1 MNSNELKDFLSA
13 VVSQAKQVNI
23 LTGDHAQAVY
33 HEAEK
38 PAKHADKNECDVEA
52 ATSAA
57 MEYVGR
63 LKEMVAP
70 AWVDRYMELFKQI
83 FALPQVRVNIA
94 VVGKQQGTSF
104 NRNMVANVVQMMLQ
118 EQDIFLPTANP
129 SRMAEKLEHN
139 KDHSVKAALGAVPQ
153 DKQLKEAVKAK
164 IKESKQAL

>member
-1 MNSNELKDFLSA
+1 MNSNELKDFLST

-23 LTGDHAQAVY
+23 LTGDHAQAIY

-38 PAKHADKNECDVEA
+38 PARHADKDECDVEA
-52 ATSAA
+52 ATRAA

-63 LKEMVAP
+63 LHEMVTP
-70 AWVDRYMELFKQI
+70 AWASRYMDLFKQI

-153 DKQLKEAVKAK
+153 DKQLKEAVKTV

>member
-1 MNSNELKDFLSA
+1 MNSNELKDLLSA

-23 LTGDHAQAVY
+23 LTGDHAQAIY

-38 PAKHADKNECDVEA
+38 PARHADKDECDVEA
-52 ATSAA
+52 ATRAA

-63 LKEMVAP
+63 LHEMVTP
-70 AWVDRYMELFKQI
+70 AWSSHYMDLFKQI

-118 EQDIFLPTANP
+118 EQDIWVEKIDATHWQKVKCDNDKMTI
-129 SRMAEKLEHN
+129 SR
-139 KDHSVKAALGAVPQ
+139 
-153 DKQLKEAVKAK
+153 
-164 IKESKQAL
+164 

>member
-1 MNSNELKDFLSA
+1 MNSNELKDFLST

-38 PAKHADKNECDVEA
+38 PARHADKDECDVEA
-52 ATSAA
+52 ATRAA

-63 LKEMVAP
+63 LHEMVTP
-70 AWVDRYMELFKQI
+70 AWASRYMDLFKQI

-153 DKQLKEAVKAK
+153 EKQLKEAVKTV

>member
-23 LTGDHAQAVY
+23 LTGDHAQAIY

-38 PAKHADKNECDVEA
+38 PARHADKDERDVEA
-52 ATSAA
+52 ATRAA

-63 LKEMVAP
+63 LHEMVTP
-70 AWVDRYMELFKQI
+70 AWASRYMDLFKQI

-153 DKQLKEAVKAK
+153 DKQLKEAVKTV

>member
-1 MNSNELKDFLSA
+1 
-13 VVSQAKQVNI
+13 
-23 LTGDHAQAVY
+23 
-33 HEAEK
+33 
-38 PAKHADKNECDVEA
+38 
-52 ATSAA
+52 

-63 LKEMVAP
+63 LHEMVTP
-70 AWVDRYMELFKQI
+70 AWASRYMDLFKQI

-139 KDHSVKAALGAVPQ
+139 KEHSVKAALGAVPQ

>member
-38 PAKHADKNECDVEA
+38 PARHADKDECDVEA
-52 ATSAA
+52 ATRAA

-63 LKEMVAP
+63 LHEMVTP
-70 AWVDRYMELFKQI
+70 AWASRYMDLFKQI

-139 KDHSVKAALGAVPQ
+139 KYHSVKAALGAVPQ

>member
-23 LTGDHAQAVY
+23 LTGDHAQAIY

-38 PAKHADKNECDVEA
+38 PARHADKDECDVEA
-52 ATSAA
+52 ATRAA

-63 LKEMVAP
+63 LHEMVTP
-70 AWVDRYMELFKQI
+70 AWTDRYMDLFKQI

-153 DKQLKEAVKAK
+153 DKQLKEALKTV

>member
-1 MNSNELKDFLSA
+1 MNSNELKDFLST

-33 HEAEK
+33 QEAEK
-38 PAKHADKNECDVEA
+38 HARHADKDEYDVEA

-63 LKEMVAP
+63 LKEMVTP
-70 AWVDRYMELFKQI
+70 AWASRYMDLFKQI